1 MDTNAV
7 VVWLTGI
14 SGAGKTTL
22 AYELARQLARQGIK
36 TCNLDGDQLRKG
48 LNANL
53 SYSEADRTENV
64 RRTAE
69 VAKLMADNGIV
80 PIVSLISPTHAMRT
94 LARSILASHRF
105 VLVYVNAPFA
115 LCEERDEKQLYKKAR
130 LGLVPHFTGI
140 DSAYEVPHD
149 YDIELLTAHQ
159 DVKTCT
165 ASIQQYMN
173 HAYSTIDQ

>member
-1 MDTNAV
+1 MNTNAIV
-7 VVWLTGI
+7 IWLTGL
-14 SGAGKTTL
+14 SGAGKTTI
-22 AYELARQLARQGIK
+22 AQELARQLSRQGVK

-80 PIVSLISPTHAMRT
+80 PIVSLISPTQAMRS
-94 LARSILASHRF
+94 LARSILSCHHF
-105 VLVYVNAPFA
+105 VLVYVNAPLA
-115 LCEERDEKQLYKKAR
+115 LCEQRDVKQLYKKAR
-130 LGLVPHFTGI
+130 LGLVPQFTGI
-140 DSAYEVPHD
+140 DAAYEAPHD
-149 YDIELLTAHQ
+149 YDIELLTAYQ
-159 DVKTCT
+159 DVLTCT
-165 ASIQQYMN
+165 ASIQQYIT